1 MAIGTVRVPRVAK
14 ENEILLRGVLCPR
27 CCKAVVML
35 DAKILIIQGDFTY
48 VRPNKKLSHN
58 HFCLFCF
65 FFFSSTFFEMRLYP
79 RESLVHKITLREIQ
93 KNETE
98 ICFQVVFE
106 FFVNELRSLEWFFV
120 VYSLSSDSFLVVS
133 LTRSSQLR
141 KPLQVYKEFAK

>member
-79 RESLVHKITLREIQ
+79 RESSVHKITLREIQ

-98 ICFQVVFE
+98 ICFQVIFE

-120 VYSLSSDSFLVVS
+120 VSSLSSDSFLVVS
-133 LTRSSQLR
+133 LIRISQLR

>member
-79 RESLVHKITLREIQ
+79 RESSVHKITLREI
-93 KNETE
+93 
-98 ICFQVVFE
+98 IFE

-120 VYSLSSDSFLVVS
+120 VSSLSSDSFLVVS
-133 LTRSSQLR
+133 LIRISQLR